1 MTPCCSRAMCSA
13 PHPLFANL
21 NSAARSDLGCASS
34 AMLLALTHLLPASAQ
49 KTPHVL
55 GSFGFSSRMLLFRPA
70 GTDRV
75 PKPVILARFAAFFRG
90 DWEPLLRAA
99 IAGTSAPA
107 RPTTNTTDTDDLPRR
122 LERATRLAHLGELS
136 AARQALTSEPLAP
149 PTEATLQQL
158 TDPSR
163 RPAEPY
169 RPLPQD
175 ILDAAPDV
183 PLALDRTA
191 LLANLRRA
199 RRGAAPGPSGYT
211 AEILRLVL
219 DEEDASQLFFEVAS
233 LLARA
238 HVPESA
244 VAGLAL
250 GRLVAL
256 SKPGEGRRGLVVGD
270 FLRRLVAR
278 TRTIA
283 QQFAADFEAACNP
296 HQYALSTRA
305 GAEALV
311 HTLQARTQA
320 DPSLTL
326 LSVDAA
332 AAYDLV
338 SREAMLTSLRDTPST
353 LPVLPFA
360 MLVSRATSGLRA
372 TAPTKSLKLTVA
384 SKATP

>member
-1 MTPCCSRAMCSA
+1 M
-13 PHPLFANL
+13 
-21 NSAARSDLGCASS
+21 
-34 AMLLALTHLLPASAQ
+34 
-49 KTPHVL
+49 
-55 GSFGFSSRMLLFRPA
+55 
-70 GTDRV
+70 
-75 PKPVILARFAAFFRG
+75 
-90 DWEPLLRAA
+90 
-99 IAGTSAPA
+99 
-107 RPTTNTTDTDDLPRR
+107 
-122 LERATRLAHLGELS
+122 
-136 AARQALTSEPLAP
+136 
-149 PTEATLQQL
+149 
-158 TDPSR
+158 
-163 RPAEPY
+163 
-169 RPLPQD
+169 
-175 ILDAAPDV
+175 
-183 PLALDRTA
+183 
-191 LLANLRRA
+191 
-199 RRGAAPGPSGYT
+199 
-211 AEILRLVL
+211 

-233 LLARA
+233 LLA
-238 HVPESA
+238 
-244 VAGLAL
+244 GLAL

-256 SKPGEGRRGLVVGD
+256 SKTGGGTRGLVVGD
-270 FLRRLVAR
+270 FRRRLVA
-278 TRTIA
+278 RTIA

-326 LSVDAA
+326 LSVDAAA